1 MARFSVL
8 FALFAASVAVAAPL
22 GQRTATG
29 SSLGSIQCNVNRLQI
44 VSSLAGTTK
53 AVGKIDTTDPDTAT
67 AVSAAQAGLSS
78 ASDGIKAI
86 ASSLVSG
93 GAPPADAR
101 TQVGTGLTAAQ
112 TALTGITDPTVA
124 AAVSDAQTKLA
135 TTIKDGEAVVAN
147 CN

>member
-1 MARFSVL
+1 MFTQKT
-8 FALFAASVAVAAPL
+8 AAAEMSN
-22 GQRTATG
+22 

-44 VSSLAGTTK
+44 VSSLAATTN

-78 ASDGIKAI
+78 ASDSIKAI
-86 ASSLVSG
+86 ASSRRSG

-101 TQVGTGLTAAQ
+101 TQVGTGLNAAQ
-112 TALTGITDPTVA
+112 TALTGTTDLSTVPTVA
-124 AAVSDAQTKLA
+124 DAVSDAQTKLA
-135 TTIKDGEAVVAN
+135 TTIKDGEAVIAN

>member
-8 FALFAASVAVAAPL
+8 FALFAASAPL
-22 GQRTATG
+22 GQRAATAD
-29 SSLGSIQCNVNRLQI
+29 SLGSIQCNVNRLQI
-44 VSSLAGTTK
+44 VSSLAATTN

-101 TQVGTGLTAAQ
+101 TQVGTGLNAAQ
-112 TALTGITDPTVA
+112 TALTGTTDPTVA
-124 AAVSDAQTKLA
+124 DAVSDAQTKLA